1 MSSGFF
7 AGSMF
12 IRLQVI
18 MLVAL
23 QVTAALVLWLLSPT
37 TQPQT
42 DTFALFLSVDLLAF
56 AILSYQYRAR
66 RNGGLPNAAWVSVGY
81 LVLVM
86 LLSANL
92 LIH

>member
-1 MSSGFF
+1 MSNGFF
-7 AGSMF
+7 AGSSF

-18 MLVAL
+18 MLIVL
-23 QVTAALVLWLLSPT
+23 QAAAAVVLWLLNPT

-81 LVLVM
+81 LVLVV
-86 LLSANL
+86 LLSADL
-92 LIH
+92 VIH